1 VKQSGAPPIFV
12 INKMIFLRSF
22 CVLSLAFFAAFS
34 SAEPKEKLYGKD
46 QTSPYEAGWPLR
58 VNPPNRL
65 AALDGRALQALFAEK
80 KVWMEPNPGGARLP
94 KAPVKFGF
102 FNDPSDLLKKH
113 AIMAMALGKDGK
125 IVFEQYNFGTSASS
139 MFDSQSIAKVITG
152 LTLGVAIQQGNAVVL
167 DSKMASIVPRLQGS
181 AVGESTVRQAL
192 QMQCGHKFKWVD
204 DGAQGSAGKYAA
216 VKYAAPAKG
225 GRDLYEYFKELEPT
239 TPGQEF
245 AYDPHCSDSIS
256 MLITEKTG
264 MPLRRFFEDHVWKKL
279 GPTGR
284 AAWLG
289 PWKNPDLTSG
299 ASSFYATLP
308 DYSLLANAI
317 VNGGMAR
324 GESVIPADW
333 IEKMR
338 TDTVAVGKDEN
349 ENFGRYGYQAWV
361 RNEKTGSW
369 FAGLGNYGQRFY
381 LDPSNKSF
389 MIIFALDFDHIKDS
403 DNFWEWFRRTPLDRF

>member
-1 VKQSGAPPIFV
+1 MTKT
-12 INKMIFLRSF
+12 IFLRPFWAATLVFVS
-22 CVLSLAFFAAFS
+22 AFA
-34 SAEPKEKLYGKD
+34 SAEPKEQLYGKD

-65 AALDGRALQALFAEK
+65 AALDGRALQALFGK
-80 KVWMEPNPGGARLP
+80 KQVWIEPVPGGARLP
-94 KAPVKFGF
+94 AAPVKFGF
-102 FNDPSDLLKKH
+102 FHNPSDLLKKH
-113 AIMAMALGKDGK
+113 PIMAMALGKDGK
-125 IVFEQYNFGTSASS
+125 IVFEQYKFGTSAAS
-139 MFDSQSIAKVITG
+139 MFDSQSIAKAITG
-152 LTLGVAIQQGNAVVL
+152 LSLGVVIQQGHAVNL
-167 DSKMASIVPRLQGS
+167 NSKMSSVVARLKGS
-181 AVGESTVRQAL
+181 PVGESTVRQAL

-204 DGAQGSAGKYAA
+204 DGAQGSAGQYSA
-216 VKYAAPAKG
+216 VKYASPAKG
-225 GRDLYEYFKELEPT
+225 GRDLYEYFKELEPN
-239 TPGQEF
+239 TPGQTF

-264 MPLRRFFEDHVWKKL
+264 LPLRRFFEDFIWKKL

-289 PWKNPDLTSG
+289 PLKNPELTSG
-299 ASSFYATLP
+299 ANSFYATLP
-308 DYSLLANAI
+308 DYSLLANAV
-317 VNGGMAR
+317 VNGGVAR

-338 TDTVAVGKDEN
+338 TDTVAVGKEEN

-361 RNEKTGSW
+361 RSEKADSW

-381 LDPSNKSF
+381 LDPNNKSF

-403 DNFWEWFRRTPLDRF
+403 DNFWEWFRSTPLDKL